1 MKKVNI
7 QTHHLHQKNQKR
19 KFGTFPVVEFNE
31 KGVAQVTEEAAK
43 YIVKN
48 HEMITYEG
56 EESPVKKVAEKPDD
70 ETSNNILVLK
80 DKINS
85 LEDKLISKD
94 IDINRIKG
102 EKAEAVNTLES
113 YKALTN
119 DLKKEISDLNATI
132 DTLTQKK
139 EKEPKNIPKEPQK
152 EDTDEDTIIDEK
164 DKEFRD
170 GLVDT
175 LTKKEM
181 LKECEKFPEKEWKH
195 FEKNNVT
202 KTDVANYLTLKT
214 KDSK

>member
-7 QTHHLHQKNQKR
+7 QTHHRHQKGQKR
-19 KFGTFPVVEFNE
+19 KFGTFDVVEFNE

-43 YIVKN
+43 YIVKT

-56 EESPVKKVAEKPDD
+56 EESPVKVKVEKPDD
-70 ETSNNILVLK
+70 ETSNNLLVLK

-85 LEDKLISKD
+85 LEDKLINKD

-119 DLKKEISDLNATI
+119 DLKKEIEDLNATI
-132 DTLTQKK
+132 DTLGKK
-139 EKEPKNIPKEPQK
+139 NEKTSKKVSEEPQK
-152 EDTDEDTIIDEK
+152 DEEDEDPITDEK

-170 GLVDT
+170 GLVDS

-195 FEKNNVT
+195 FEKNNIS
-202 KTDVANYLTLKT
+202 KTEVANYLTLKT